1 MEVDR
6 IPFLIF
12 ELLFV
17 CFELLKDFGITI
29 YWENVT
35 NTPKRLSSLF
45 ALDARPNYPLTRTL
59 LFPKNKQIS
68 VFLQKQIVKDTTE
81 IGKL

>member
-6 IPFLIF
+6 ITFLIF
-12 ELLFV
+12 ELLLFV
-17 CFELLKDFGITI
+17 LNYYLLRKCYKHAQKI
-29 YWENVT
+29 
-35 NTPKRLSSLF
+35 SLF